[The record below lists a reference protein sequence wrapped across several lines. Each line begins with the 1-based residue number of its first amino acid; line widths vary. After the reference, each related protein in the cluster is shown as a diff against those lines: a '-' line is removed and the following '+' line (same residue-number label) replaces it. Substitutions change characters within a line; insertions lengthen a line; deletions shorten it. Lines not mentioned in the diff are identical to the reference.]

1 MQRNI
6 KTLLLQLAACLALM
20 AGITASAADV
30 SGTYSWT
37 QAGRNGG
44 PDRKTTLMIKVEGD
58 KVTGTMTAPAGGRG
72 GQGGQAPAAPTPI
85 ELKDGKIKGDE
96 ISFSVTREGRQGGTP
111 TTIKYAG
118 KVAGDT
124 IKIKYEQPG
133 RGGGEP
139 TPVEVEAKKEAK

>member
-6 KTLLLQLAACLALM
+6 KTLLQLAACLALM

-37 QAGRNGG
+37 QPGRNGG
-44 PDRKTTLMIKVEGD
+44 PDRKTTLKLKVDGE

-72 GQGGQAPAAPTPI
+72 GANGGAAPAPVEM
-85 ELKDGKIKGDE
+85 ELKEGKIKGDD
-96 ISFSVTREGRQGGTP
+96 ISFNTVREGQNGAV
-111 TTIKYAG
+111 TTKYAG
-118 KVAGDT
+118 KVSGDS
-124 IKIKYEQPG
+124 IKLKFERPG
-133 RGGGEP
+133 RNGGEP